1 MITIDIFHDTVCPWC
16 RIGKAHLQQ
25 ALEDWDGPPVE
36 VNYHTFYL
44 NPDIPPQGYE
54 FGPYMEAKG
63 SGQMKLEQFF
73 EAPREMGS
81 KAGLT
86 FNFEDIIRAPN
97 TTLSHQLI
105 NLTPHAERPAMV
117 DAVYA
122 AYFENGRDIGDREV
136 LLNIAAEQ
144 GLDRAATAASL
155 EAGVGLENV
164 TADLNFAREN
174 GISGVPFFVINN
186 KYAFSGAQPPAM
198 MRRVLQQVAAE
209 EATT

>member
-25 ALEDWDGPPVE
+25 ALEGWDGPPVDIS
-36 VNYHTFYL
+36 YRTFYL
-44 NPDIPPQGYE
+44 NPDIPSEGYP

-63 SGQMKLEQFF
+63 GGRMKLAQFF
-73 EAPREMGS
+73 DAPREMGA

-86 FNFEDIIRAPN
+86 FNFEDIRRAPN

-105 NLTPHAERPAMV
+105 NLTPEVERPAMV

-136 LLNIAAEQ
+136 LLDIAVEQ
-144 GLDRAATAASL
+144 GLDRQATAANL
-155 EAGVGLENV
+155 DAGVGLDIV
-164 TADLNFAREN
+164 AADLDFAREN

-209 EATT
+209 EATP